1 MIDDHHSPAHTATDL
16 AGRRDRYLVA
26 AQVQIWL
33 ICFPG
38 RPAGS
43 TGSGYDRTVAA
54 FDARLNDAADS
65 DAVGGNLFGTVH
77 RALELTRHG
86 SGSRATE
93 DARYPRRSSGTG
105 PGALD
110 HLSARYPYR
119 NDPGTGAQQ
128 TVPSSSPTTWGR
140 SHDSQDQ

>member
-1 MIDDHHSPAHTATDL
+1 VPGSVTDRGHASRQLSALTADL
-16 AGRRDRYLVA
+16 VGRRDRYLVA

-33 ICFPG
+33 ICFAG

-43 TGSGYDRTVAA
+43 TGSGYDCTVAA
-54 FDARLNDAADS
+54 FAARLNDAVDS

-77 RALELTRHG
+77 RALELTGHG

-105 PGALD
+105 PIRAPFD
-110 HLSARYPYR
+110 HLSAR
-119 NDPGTGAQQ
+119 
-128 TVPSSSPTTWGR
+128 
-140 SHDSQDQ
+140 